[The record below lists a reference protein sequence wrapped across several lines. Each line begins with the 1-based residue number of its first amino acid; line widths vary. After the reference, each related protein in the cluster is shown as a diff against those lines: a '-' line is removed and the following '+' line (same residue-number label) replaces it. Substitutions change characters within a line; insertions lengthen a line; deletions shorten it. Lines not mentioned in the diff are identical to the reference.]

1 MKALDPQAIQ
11 MRVAIIQAEQA
22 DPLNMV
28 MVDLVYDVLNE
39 LGNNPI
45 PIPKLLKS
53 LGLILSTDDCLD
65 AIETGL
71 DKGLFLLVNHEIRIH
86 PDNVVEQR
94 VSDLLKRL
102 TKSTP
107 IEPPVISESPRGGR

>member
-1 MKALDPQAIQ
+1 MIKALDPQAIQ

-39 LGNNPI
+39 IGNNPI

-53 LGLILSTDDCLD
+53 LGLMLSTDDCLN

-71 DKGLFLLVNHEIRIH
+71 EKGLFMLVNHEIRIH
-86 PDNVVEQR
+86 PDHVVEVR
-94 VSDLLKRL
+94 IADLLQRL
-102 TKSTP
+102 TNSTP
-107 IEPPVISESPRGGR
+107 TESGQ